1 MYRNAAIQLKHIN
14 YIFANIFF
22 PNIKTGFMEQCY
34 SPKLDDEATSA
45 DPDAGIIK
53 IFKDHLPNLSNI
65 YIKIFQNSN
74 TK

>member
-1 MYRNAAIQLKHIN
+1 
-14 YIFANIFF
+14 
-22 PNIKTGFMEQCY
+22 MEQCY